1 MRRLAERAADPA
13 SATLPDAVRWR
24 VAEIVRDTIGVS
36 VAGSAEAFLA
46 ALRPALA
53 LGGPATV
60 WGTHARAEP
69 ATAAFLNAAAGP
81 ATQLD
86 DGVREVGGHPAIHIV
101 PAVLA
106 VAEQRGAAG
115 AAVIEAVAAGY
126 DVAVRV
132 GSALGSL
139 RPGLHSHGN
148 WPVIGAAVGV
158 ARLLGA
164 DADQQEA
171 AIEAAATLALQAPV
185 LTALEGTTVHYYYTG
200 LGAELGVRIGI
211 GATAGMTAST
221 GVLAG
226 HFAAQTSGALD
237 ATRLDEARERHWVL
251 DGYIKLDPVCAHLI
265 TAVEASRALRAR
277 IPSDARVAAV
287 RVRTY
292 AAAAALDDPAPATV
306 LAGKFSIPY
315 VVASTL
321 TGRDPQAIS
330 SPGLDDAAVRELAGR
345 VEVVADAAMSAAHP
359 AERRAQV
366 EASLAD
372 GTCLVERV
380 DLPLGDAARPA
391 GPDALAAKFLGLT
404 VPVLGAQ
411 RAERLD
417 AGLAALADCPDV
429 RPLIALTRPVSA
441 C

>member
-1 MRRLAERAADPA
+1 MPPSA
-13 SATLPDAVRWR
+13 S
-24 VAEIVRDTIGVS
+24 
-36 VAGSAEAFLA
+36 
-46 ALRPALA
+46 
-53 LGGPATV
+53 
-60 WGTHARAEP
+60 
-69 ATAAFLNAAAGP
+69 
-81 ATQLD
+81 
-86 DGVREVGGHPAIHIV
+86 
-101 PAVLA
+101 
-106 VAEQRGAAG
+106 
-115 AAVIEAVAAGY
+115 
-126 DVAVRV
+126 
-132 GSALGSL
+132 
-139 RPGLHSHGN
+139 PGCS
-148 WPVIGAAVGV
+148 
-158 ARLLGA
+158 GA

-226 HFAAQTSGALD
+226 HFAAQTSGAPD

-292 AAAAALDDPAPATV
+292 AAAAALDDPAPRDG
-306 LAGKFSIPY
+306 AGRQVQHP
-315 VVASTL
+315 VRGGVDAHRPRPA
-321 TGRDPQAIS
+321 GHP

-441 C
+441 CSAPRRRESAP